1 MVEEQNQM
9 VHDLCPQGQSATADG
24 MVRAL
29 INIYTDAR
37 ATQRKSMNQSRG
49 VREGFQEEKLLKLSF
64 KRQVGVSEI
73 HMGNKTLLV
82 DRAA

>member
-1 MVEEQNQM
+1 MSSKMFYMVEEQSQM

-37 ATQRKSMNQSRG
+37 ATQRKSMKSEQRSQRRLPG
-49 VREGFQEEKLLKLSF
+49 REASQAQF
-64 KRQVGVSEI
+64 
-73 HMGNKTLLV
+73 
-82 DRAA
+82 